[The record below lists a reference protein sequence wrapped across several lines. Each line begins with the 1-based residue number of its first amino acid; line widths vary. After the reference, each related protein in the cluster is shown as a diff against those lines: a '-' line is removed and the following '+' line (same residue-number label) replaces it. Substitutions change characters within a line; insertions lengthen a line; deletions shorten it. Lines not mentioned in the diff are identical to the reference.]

1 VPIYAYRCSRCGH
14 EQDVLRKISDPPLKT
29 CPACGQDTYE
39 KQVTAAGFRLK
50 GSGWYETDFR
60 GGGKPAP
67 KAADTAGGSP
77 GAAPAAGGAAPAS
90 TSSG

>member
-50 GSGWYETDFR
+50 GTGWYETDFR
-60 GGGKPAP
+60 GGGKPASKP
-67 KAADTAGGSP
+67 ADAAGGSSA
-77 GAAPAAGGAAPAS
+77 GAAPAAAGGASAS
-90 TSSG
+90 TLG